1 MFECKACVRRCIR
14 TVFADVLKTYR
25 SPPQILSSRP
35 LARYP
40 PQLRQ
45 GYATEA
51 IPLNH
56 APTPSPTLDV
66 GIDDPYLP
74 RPNRPAKQVEPFSK
88 TSLEQELRWLRDP
101 LKLGDNTLRLLR
113 QDNVDKALAIVRLA
127 SKDVECTVSWNYM
140 IDYYMSKAKVT
151 DAVKL
156 YNEVG
161 HTLLRQSMC
170 PAADAGHR

>member
-1 MFECKACVRRCIR
+1 
-14 TVFADVLKTYR
+14 
-25 SPPQILSSRP
+25 
-35 LARYP
+35 
-40 PQLRQ
+40 
-45 GYATEA
+45 
-51 IPLNH
+51 
-56 APTPSPTLDV
+56 
-66 GIDDPYLP
+66 
-74 RPNRPAKQVEPFSK
+74 
-88 TSLEQELRWLRDP
+88 